1 MCVALR
7 DRRHAAGRRRGDCAL
22 AEVEAPATAPSEDA
36 AVLLQGEAVPNA
48 GGDRRHAASGCGWD
62 RALPGIDVDTATPPD
77 DDAAVLRDGEALV
90 EPGRR
95 CDHDP

>member
-1 MCVALR
+1 M
-7 DRRHAAGRRRGDCAL
+7 

-62 RALPGIDVDTATPPD
+62 RALPVIDIDTATAPGD
-77 DDAAVLRDGEALV
+77 YAAVLLQGEALV
-90 EPGRR
+90 EPG
-95 CDHDP
+95 